1 MKVGEYVDMEM
12 VLENAKRQS
21 KLPRWQVKYVREE
34 VL

>member
-1 MKVGEYVDMEM
+1 MKVGGYVNIEM

-21 KLPRWQVKYVREE
+21 KLPREKVEYVREE